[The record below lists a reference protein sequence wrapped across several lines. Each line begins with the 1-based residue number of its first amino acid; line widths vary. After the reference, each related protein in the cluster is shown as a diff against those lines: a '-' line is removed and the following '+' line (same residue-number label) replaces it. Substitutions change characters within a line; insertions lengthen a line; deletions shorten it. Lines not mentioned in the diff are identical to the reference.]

1 MKKEHAV
8 FLLVSIVVGA
18 SVCAA
23 LGKLSSREMLEAIAL
38 VLAYLAPS
46 PVLADVSKK
55 VGE

>member
-8 FLLVSIVVGA
+8 WLLCTIVA
-18 SVCAA
+18 SSAIVAA
-23 LGKLSSREMLEAIAL
+23 MGKLDPKQFIEAVAL

-55 VGE
+55 AGE